1 MDIEKYFKNRYV
13 FNYSK
18 NFINQIN
25 ILYKNNILDKNDLAE
40 ISNSLIN
47 ERKFGNYKKYESLTN
62 LLIDSTFGNKKL
74 RNFQKIAKEGNIK
87 DFFNEKIRENENN
100 KKNERKLIYV
110 VNKSSDNQNNK
121 QQFIQRNKHQDFIN
135 NILLKNV
142 PNEYKK
148 LYIRMFYN
156 LKENSL
162 NKKLNADVLKIYQQ
176 LILHDNPNF
185 IKLLVD
191 NNISDEKSIISLIKI
206 NNINK
211 DSLHYFITTGYNPE
225 QLEMFAQC
233 INDNVSLDY
242 LKNNFDKNIDIS
254 DIKNLLEHFK
264 NQTISKPIDNFE
276 KNKITLNLLRQNDF
290 IQLPQKYQAIFRKAN
305 NLNDLNSNR
314 SILSVLYT
322 SYMDDTIDKLLNYMK
337 SNKSI
342 SGFRL
347 EEIRA
352 GLKDG
357 QTKEQIDSYAFL
369 SKSSDMQKMRRV
381 FQVAKTLSEEGQ
393 NYINLYFKD
402 FKSGLYSVQDF
413 ISLSDGVIIG
423 EKGTDYSVELLRY
436 IDFNESIDNN
446 HLSAA
451 LQEALHKNNEDEVS
465 LLKRAKSY
473 RQFLKIQSGIEMGLP
488 LKLVNLY
495 VGYNA
500 EKMEE
505 IKMAIIGLNNLL
517 LKNGKTQ
524 KEATDEICST
534 IYLIAN
540 NNLSKDEMQQIRY
553 DYAMHM
559 SEIDIQTKYNEILK
573 HANYRENK
581 TYINTKNRD
590 FELNFSK

>member
-1 MDIEKYFKNRYV
+1 MDIEKYFKDQGI
-13 FNYSK
+13 FNFSK
-18 NFINQIN
+18 NFINQID
-25 ILYKNNILDKNDLAE
+25 ILYKNNILNEQDLVE
-40 ISNSLIN
+40 ISNSLSN
-47 ERKFGNYKKYESLTN
+47 EIRFGNYKEYESFTN
-62 LLIDSTFGNKKL
+62 LLNNSTFGNKKL
-74 RNFQKIAKEGNIK
+74 RNFQQIAKSGNIK
-87 DFFNEKIRENENN
+87 NFFNKKIREN
-100 KKNERKLIYV
+100 KNIKREGKKLIYIANNSLDNNLEKQKFIKRKRHEDF
-110 VNKSSDNQNNK
+110 VNN
-121 QQFIQRNKHQDFIN
+121 F
-135 NILLKNV
+135 LLKNV
-142 PNEYKK
+142 PIEYKN
-148 LYIRMFYN
+148 LYINMFYN

-162 NKKLNADVLKIYQQ
+162 NKELNTDVVKIYQQ
-176 LILHDNPNF
+176 LVLHDNPDF
-185 IKLLVD
+185 IKLLID

-206 NNINK
+206 NNVNK
-211 DSLHYFITTGYNPE
+211 DSLSYFINTGYNPE
-225 QLEMFAQC
+225 QLEMFAKY
-233 INDNVSLDY
+233 INDKVSLSY
-242 LKNNFDKNIDIS
+242 LKNTFDKNSDVIDIKKS
-254 DIKNLLEHFK
+254 LEHFK
-264 NQTISKPIDNFE
+264 LYTIDKPIDNFE
-276 KNKITLNLLRQNDF
+276 KNKITLNLLRQNNF

-305 NLNDLNSNR
+305 NLSDLNSNR

-322 SYMDDTIDKLLNYMK
+322 SYMDDTIDKLLNYIK
-337 SNKSI
+337 LNKMI
-342 SGFRL
+342 SGFKL

-381 FQVAKTLSEEGQ
+381 FQLSKILSEEGQ

-402 FKSGLYSVQDF
+402 LKSGLYSVQDF

-436 IDFNESIDNN
+436 IDFNESINNN

-495 VGYNA
+495 IGYNA